1 MQVSKKSW
9 SFVIRDKLAAGL
21 FYLPTNNSF
30 SSFYRCRFS
39 IITQDTKLVPFLGNN
54 YKNSRN
60 LNAGIECLLFST
72 LFLTSSQISLWC
84 HYANNSNFR
93 FYVTSVFT
101 IIIGGTDSLSRSNG
115 NFFCLHSLKLFS
127 MNIKVYIEWVGLLG
141 IHLCQKRRNNC
152 VQEKKHLEFLIVPV

>member
-9 SFVIRDKLAAGL
+9 SFVIRDRLAAGL
-21 FYLPTNNSF
+21 FNLPTNNSF
-30 SSFYRCRFS
+30 SSFYRCRFR
-39 IITQDTKLVPFLGNN
+39 IITQDTKIVPFLGNN

-93 FYVTSVFT
+93 FYATSVST
-101 IIIGGTDSLSRSNG
+101 IIIAGTDSL
-115 NFFCLHSLKLFS
+115 CLHSLKLFS